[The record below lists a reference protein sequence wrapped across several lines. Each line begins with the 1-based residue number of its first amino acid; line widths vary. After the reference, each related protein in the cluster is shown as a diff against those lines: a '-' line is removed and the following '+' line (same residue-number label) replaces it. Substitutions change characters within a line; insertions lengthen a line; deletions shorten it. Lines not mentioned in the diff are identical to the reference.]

1 MKRFERLAAA
11 EAQRLARRGIVV
23 LVLTIL
29 AISVMPVASL
39 AQDNP
44 IPLTYR
50 NLTVKA
56 FEINNNR
63 NDPMRG
69 VKVTIEPEKPDQFV
83 RFPKSGT
90 INGALGTRFSKIP
103 PSNVVGQYTIKVE
116 SRDCGEQEKK
126 FRKNGASDQIV
137 TFTFSKCGQSGVV
150 ANEFDRRA
158 QGGYDVLVAL
168 RESGGTRGNGYW
180 VHAYD
185 KNNRQVTRIRTSGTG
200 QANFRSLDPNG
211 APYRFDVKRGSIDV
225 TSAKLAQLNRNE
237 RLDINLDKAQANSN
251 ASSPGGGK
259 YDLRVQVETPL
270 TVVVK
275 DRRGREVAR
284 EKYDGSGVTMRDLEA
299 GETYKVA
306 FYMGRKKLA
315 EYDYSM
321 PGRDSTAKYRL
332 DR

>member
-1 MKRFERLAAA
+1 MKMLERPAAPEATLVRRSLAAF
-11 EAQRLARRGIVV
+11 VV
-23 LVLTIL
+23 AIL
-29 AISVMPVASL
+29 AISAMPMAAT

-116 SRDCGEQEKK
+116 SRDCGDQERK
-126 FRKNGASDQIV
+126 FRKNGSSDQIV
-137 TFTFSKCGQSGVV
+137 TFTFNKCGQSGVV

-200 QANFRSLDPNG
+200 QANFRALDPNG
-211 APYRFDVKRGSIDV
+211 APYRFDVKRGSIQV
-225 TSAKLAQLNRNE
+225 TSADLARLNRNE
-237 RLDINLDKAQANSN
+237 RVDINLDQAKGPSS
-251 ASSPGGGK
+251 AGSPGGGK
-259 YDLRVQVETPL
+259 HDLRVQVETPL

-284 EKYDGSGVTMRDLEA
+284 EKYDGNGVTLRNLAA

-321 PGRDSTAKYRL
+321 PDRDSTAKYRL